1 MVSIKAVTRVSDQL
15 QYYKDEYMHGFDED
29 DYVKMIAV
37 EERVCEL
44 SDTYQAMIKQSIT
57 V

>member
-15 QYYKDEYMHGFDED
+15 QYYKDECMHGFDED